1 MLTYVLMR
9 NIIRF
14 IALLSHDPWGK
25 LCFLSLIY
33 KQRNLCTVQSLSLLL
48 CGILVMD
55 DVLFKDRPGSRHLNG
70 I

>member
-14 IALLSHDPWGK
+14 IALLSHDPLGK
-25 LCFLSLIY
+25 ALFLSLIY
-33 KQRNLCTVQSLSLLL
+33 KQKKLCTVQESFSLL

-55 DVLFKDRPGSRHLNG
+55 DVLFKDASWV
-70 I
+70 

>member
-14 IALLSHDPWGK
+14 IALLSHDPLGKALFLALIYEQKK
-25 LCFLSLIY
+25 LCTMQESFS
-33 KQRNLCTVQSLSLLL
+33 LL

-55 DVLFKDRPGSRHLNG
+55 DVLFKYESWV
-70 I
+70 